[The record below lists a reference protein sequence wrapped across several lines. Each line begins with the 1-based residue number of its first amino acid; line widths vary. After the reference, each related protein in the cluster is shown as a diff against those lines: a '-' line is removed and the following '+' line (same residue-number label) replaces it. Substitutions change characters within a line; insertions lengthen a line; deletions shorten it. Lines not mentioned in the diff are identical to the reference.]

1 MPLTVPNNPWQSLRI
16 PDNPWQSL
24 TIHDNPWQWGESRH
38 KPLVN
43 WRGRQVPG
51 SSLVKASCRRRVFL
65 SSGTKFPS
73 HKTCLVSHWMD
84 LCFHDSALSSLS
96 VFHSVVVAALFA
108 RTLPFFLFFS
118 GSQSAS
124 LLPRPTLKCIL
135 VSLCEEFKWEL
146 LAICFEI

>member
-1 MPLTVPNNPWQSLRI
+1 M
-16 PDNPWQSL
+16 
-24 TIHDNPWQWGESRH
+24 
-38 KPLVN
+38 
-43 WRGRQVPG
+43 PG

-73 HKTCLVSHWMD
+73 HKACLVSHWMD

-124 LLPRPTLKCIL
+124 LLPRPTLKYIL
-135 VSLCEEFKWEL
+135 VSLCEEFKRDL
-146 LAICFEI
+146 LAICWLSNRVLCIFARGCLTAEQVSSPSVDHLLMTLTPPAVTRQW